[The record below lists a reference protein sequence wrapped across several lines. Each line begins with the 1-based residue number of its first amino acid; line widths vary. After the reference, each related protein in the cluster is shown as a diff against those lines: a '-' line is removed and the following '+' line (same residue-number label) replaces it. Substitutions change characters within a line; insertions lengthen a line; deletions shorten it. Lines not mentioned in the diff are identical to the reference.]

1 MQPNF
6 VFPLLYFFYIWFSP
20 KRPGKDAKQQ
30 GSKKMRN
37 KENMKQE
44 LNERQKQNIK
54 EAFDLFD
61 VDGSGIIKLKKS
73 QLRQSNFLFAQEL

>member
-1 MQPNF
+1 
-6 VFPLLYFFYIWFSP
+6 
-20 KRPGKDAKQQ
+20 
-30 GSKKMRN
+30 MRN